1 MPFVSVWAMSNPH
14 VKTAT
19 FAFFTFFT
27 MPIHGG
33 SDTRDIG
40 LIVERTLRLPPE
52 DHTPNDR
59 ATAKASTHDLHHAHI
74 VDIEVLGIGR
84 HHS

>member
-1 MPFVSVWAMSNPH
+1 MLLVSVWTMSNPH

-19 FAFFTFFT
+19 CAFFTFFT
-27 MPIHGG
+27 PIHGG

-40 LIVERTLRLPPE
+40 LVVKRTLRLPPE
-52 DHTPNDR
+52 DHPPNDR

-74 VDIEVLGIGR
+74 VDIEVLGIGW